1 MKALRYI
8 LFSILILVCLGLLGY
23 QYINQGYLE
32 TNQITRCGIII
43 VGAVLSMLK
52 KPRTTVS
59 NKKAAYSKA
68 YEEHIQGAFQD
79 APKLEKQFY
88 DALHFYNQNK
98 PAKAISKLE
107 KLRKECQN
115 SKDLRAVT
123 VFTALCLD
131 DMQLFDKAI
140 NQYQAAIS
148 IRDSSS
154 LNSNMGLCYQ
164 KIGNYEDALVCYEK
178 AMELDPKNAYAI
190 NNLSALHFRMG
201 DYEEALAIAEDAIAV
216 NAKMQQPLTTA
227 AICCGILGNTE
238 KYEKYYRQAVSNGA
252 DGKAI
257 KEIIRNMDSKL

>member
-1 MKALRYI
+1 MKVLRYI

-23 QYINQGYLE
+23 QYMNQGYLE

-52 KPRTTVS
+52 KPSTTVS

-68 YEEHIQGAFQD
+68 YEEHIQGAFQA

-88 DALHFYNQNK
+88 DALYFYNQNK

-140 NQYQAAIS
+140 RQYQAAIN

-154 LNSNMGLCYQ
+154 LRSNMGLCYQ
-164 KIGNYEDALVCYEK
+164 KMGNYEDALVCYEK
-178 AMELDPKNAYAI
+178 AMELDPKNAYAV
-190 NNLSALHFRMG
+190 NNLSVLHFRLG
-201 DYEEALAIAEDAIAV
+201 DFKEALEIAEDAIAV

-227 AICCGILGNTE
+227 AICCGILGDTE

-252 DGKAI
+252 DGKTI
-257 KEIIRNMDSKL
+257 KEIIRNMDSEL

>member
-32 TNQITRCGIII
+32 PNQITRCGIII

-252 DGKAI
+252 DGKVI
-257 KEIIRNMDSKL
+257 KEIIRNMDSEL

>member
-252 DGKAI
+252 DGKVI
-257 KEIIRNMDSKL
+257 KEIIRNMDSEL

>member
-8 LFSILILVCLGLLGY
+8 LFGILILACLGLIGY
-23 QYINQGYLE
+23 QYLSQGYLE
-32 TNQITRCGIII
+32 TNQITRCGIIL
-43 VGAVLSMLK
+43 VGAVLSMLR

-107 KLRKECQN
+107 KLRKECQH

-140 NQYQAAIS
+140 NQYQAAIN

-154 LNSNMGLCYQ
+154 LRSNMGLCYQ
-164 KIGNYEDALVCYEK
+164 KIGNYEDALACYEK
-178 AMELDPKNAYAI
+178 AMELDPKNAYAV
-190 NNLSALHFRMG
+190 NNLSALHFRLG
-201 DYEEALAIAEDAIAV
+201 DFEEALEIAEDAIAI

-227 AICCGILGNTE
+227 AICCGILGDTE

-252 DGKAI
+252 NGKAI
-257 KEIIRNMDSKL
+257 KEIIRNMDSEL

>member
-88 DALHFYNQNK
+88 DTLHFYNQNK

-252 DGKAI
+252 DGKVI
-257 KEIIRNMDSKL
+257 KEIIRNMDSEL

>member
-8 LFSILILVCLGLLGY
+8 LFGILILACLGLIGY
-23 QYINQGYLE
+23 QYLSQGYLE

-43 VGAVLSMLK
+43 VGAVLSMLR

-79 APKLEKQFY
+79 NPKLEKQFY

-107 KLRKECQN
+107 QLKKECQN

-164 KIGNYEDALVCYEK
+164 KMGNYEDAQQCYEK
-178 AMELDPKNAYAI
+178 AIDLDSKNAYAI
-190 NNLSALHFRMG
+190 NNLSALYFRLG
-201 DYEEALAIAEDAIAV
+201 DFEEALEIAEDAIAI
-216 NAKMQQPLTTA
+216 NAKMRQPLTTA
-227 AICCGILGNTE
+227 AICSGILGDTG

-252 DGKAI
+252 DGNAI
-257 KEIIRNMDSKL
+257 KDIIRNMNTAL